1 MNHDETKRSLTL
13 TVFEMKLLL
22 VSIRAAKRHAEGL
35 KSSQQNKVIDTC
47 LILEQKLSAH
57 I

>member
-1 MNHDETKRSLTL
+1 MNHDETKHKITL